1 MKEYCDMFRSPDL
14 FKKINGESIY
24 QYTMLRISGEND
36 ICFLGLVHQ

>member
-24 QYTMLRISGEND
+24 QYTMLREGFI
-36 ICFLGLVHQ
+36 LKKVKT